1 MEQVTALEGWV
12 TGLEGQ
18 INMVSDYSE
27 PVHHGLVE
35 LGGFTRVTDLTAEE
49 RRGLYATERANLVA
63 RNAIWVP
70 TTACVGFDNSS
81 TELQQVTTQ
90 TILRMMSP

>member
-18 INMVSDYSE
+18 INIVSDYSE

-35 LGGFTRVTDLTAEE
+35 LGGFTRVTDSGRREE
-49 RRGLYATERANLVA
+49 RARCFLYTV
-63 RNAIWVP
+63 
-70 TTACVGFDNSS
+70 TAQWIMYRSNSV
-81 TELQQVTTQ
+81 LF
-90 TILRMMSP
+90 

>member
-18 INMVSDYSE
+18 INIVSDYSE

-35 LGGFTRVTDLTAEE
+35 LGGFTRVTDSAEE
-49 RRGLYATERANLVA
+49 RRGLVA
-63 RNAIWVP
+63 FCTR
-70 TTACVGFDNSS
+70 
-81 TELQQVTTQ
+81 
-90 TILRMMSP
+90 